1 MQFEMTSDDRVLYMP
16 TFIEC
21 AVMDL
26 GLRSQFLSYGHKT
39 NNSK

>member
-1 MQFEMTSDDRVLYMP
+1 MCFEVTTDDRILYVP

-26 GLRSQFLSYGHKT
+26 GLRSQSLACGHKT
-39 NNSK
+39 NTN

>member
-1 MQFEMTSDDRVLYMP
+1 MRFEATTDDSILYMP

-26 GLRSQFLSYGHKT
+26 GLGSQSLS
-39 NNSK
+39 

>member
-1 MQFEMTSDDRVLYMP
+1 MHFEVTTDDTVLYMP

-26 GLRSQFLSYGHKT
+26 GLRSQSLSWSQ
-39 NNSK
+39 N